1 MTIVSDWLAT
11 AAAWRFASLL
21 FQPPTQEALIEM
33 RALVAELSESGR
45 EEARQLA
52 AVPFEA
58 WEGEFHRVLGPAG
71 CPASES
77 AYDDNALAGRG
88 PLLARVAAF
97 YEAFAYRPDGDPR
110 EVPDHVS
117 VELGFLGYLALKI
130 AFAEH
135 AGESEARE
143 VAHDAYA
150 RFLDEHPAHWFGRFI
165 ERLVTGD
172 SKWYALAAG
181 WLAARWGRKGR
192 EPDEPS
198 LHQSTL
204 IRRG

>member
-1 MTIVSDWLAT
+1 MTAVSTWLAT

-21 FQPPTQEALIEM
+21 FQAPTPEALVEL
-33 RALVAELSESGR
+33 RGLVAEVPEGGR

-110 EVPDHVS
+110 EVPDHIS

-130 AFAEH
+130 AFAAH

-143 VAHDAYA
+143 VAHDAYT
-150 RFLDEHPAHWFGRFI
+150 RFLDEHPAYWFGRFL
-165 ERLVTGD
+165 ERLSESD
-172 SKWYALAAG
+172 SPWYAAAAA
-181 WLAARWGRKGR
+181 WLAAVWTAEGRTPIGAWSGR
-192 EPDEPS
+192 
-198 LHQSTL
+198 
-204 IRRG
+204 G